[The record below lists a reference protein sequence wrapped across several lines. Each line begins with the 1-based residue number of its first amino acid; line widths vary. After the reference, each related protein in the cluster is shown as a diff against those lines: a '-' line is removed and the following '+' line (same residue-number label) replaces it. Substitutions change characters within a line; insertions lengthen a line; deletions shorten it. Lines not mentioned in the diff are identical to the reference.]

1 MPALSRR
8 RAAHLISAVKQ
19 SARSL
24 GTAPLWYWGRRGPCR
39 PPVQQTTR
47 SDNCRFPDGRY
58 YDMIA
63 DVPDDETIALRV
75 TLQQGALAV
84 PRREIPIPGGSI
96 GWIFGGTVVLRS
108 PK

>member
-1 MPALSRR
+1 
-8 RAAHLISAVKQ
+8 
-19 SARSL
+19 
-24 GTAPLWYWGRRGPCR
+24 
-39 PPVQQTTR
+39 
-47 SDNCRFPDGRY
+47 
-58 YDMIA
+58 MIA